1 MISTIAMVYDFDG
14 TLTPLPMQEYTIL
27 PKLGITGK
35 AFWREAREEARRTGG
50 DEMLT
55 YMRLLVKRLEAN
67 ETHLSKS
74 DLQALAR
81 HIEYFPGVSTWFDR
95 MKRYVHRQ
103 SGGTVGLR
111 NYIISAGQREI
122 LEGTGIRK
130 HFHRIFAS
138 EYFFDHHGRA
148 TFPNVLVND
157 TIKTQYIFRINK
169 GREAAHES
177 INEYMPEAERPIPF
191 ANIIYIGDGMTDVPC
206 MTVTKK
212 NGGHAIA
219 VYPENKT
226 KSRRVCEE
234 LLEAGRV
241 DFIAPADYS
250 SRKLLEKRVR
260 LILDMMLARIGYER
274 EVLGVG

>member
-1 MISTIAMVYDFDG
+1 MTDTIAMVYDFDG

-27 PKLGITGK
+27 PQLGISGQK
-35 AFWREAREEARRTGG
+35 FWKESREEAHRTGG
-50 DEMLT
+50 DAMLT
-55 YMRLLVKRLEAN
+55 YMRLLVERLE
-67 ETHLSKS
+67 ERKTHLSRD
-74 DLQALAR
+74 DLKGLAH
-81 HIEYFPGVSTWFDR
+81 HISYFPGVSTWFDR
-95 MKRYVHRQ
+95 MKGYVHRR
-103 SGGTVGLR
+103 SCGRVKLR

-122 LEGTGIRK
+122 LEGTTIRK

-148 TFPNVLVND
+148 TVPNVLVND

-169 GREAAHES
+169 GKEAAHES
-177 INEYMPEAERPIPF
+177 INEYMPEGDRPIPF

-219 VYPENKT
+219 VFTEDKPKA
-226 KSRRVCEE
+226 RRTCEK
-234 LLEAGRV
+234 LLQAGRV

-250 SRKLLEKRVR
+250 SRKLLERRVR

-274 EVLGVG
+274 ELRGA

>member
-1 MISTIAMVYDFDG
+1 MTSTIAMVYDFDG

-35 AFWREAREEARRTGG
+35 AFWKETREEARRTGG

-55 YMRLLVKRLEAN
+55 YMRLLVERLEAKK
-67 ETHLSKS
+67 TPLSRS
-74 DLQALAR
+74 DLKALAR
-81 HIEYFPGVSTWFDR
+81 HIKYFPGVSTWFGR
-95 MKRYVHRQ
+95 MKGYVHRQ

-122 LEGTGIRK
+122 LEGTRIRD

-138 EYFFDHHGRA
+138 EYFFDHNGRA

-191 ANIIYIGDGMTDVPC
+191 GNIIYIGDGMTDVPC

-219 VYPENKT
+219 VYPEDKT

-250 SRKLLEKRVR
+250 SRKLLEKRVK

-274 EVLGVG
+274 EVRGV